1 MILYV
6 IATLSQPWTPQS
18 TVLEGDICVLSLKY
32 AAGSLIR
39 SNVINPV
46 PTLTPFWIEPEV
58 LKTQRNLS
66 KKLPPMESGG
76 ANWLQAVQRAVTGLM
91 LTADEE
97 AAAFFDQA
105 LSDHTLKTGHAP
117 TASALHSQVFQ
128 AAILKGVPKS
138 VVQAMETNPD
148 LPGAEVDWW

>member
-1 MILYV
+1 MINV
-6 IATLSQPWTPQS
+6 EQHFTKQT
-18 TVLEGDICVLSLKY
+18 SLTRTRTQ
-32 AAGSLIR
+32 AAVVR
-39 SNVINPV
+39 DQNHHHNPIKTV